1 MKKLLLTAAIATLTA
16 TPVLA
21 KPSDLSNS
29 KYYTCTFDAS
39 AAPDLGNKELSIMY
53 VQNEDG
59 SGASFSKNHAWN
71 EYPVKSKN
79 TLSFFRPQDDGG
91 LVVTTLYFLDDIQRA
106 GHPSMFA
113 AVMSR
118 HIVSQTFAHGRP
130 DMTASQIEG
139 ACELEFSDN

>member
-113 AVMSR
+113 RS
-118 HIVSQTFAHGRP
+118 
-130 DMTASQIEG
+130 
-139 ACELEFSDN
+139 